1 LPLAIAPTLRHPIAL
16 GVFGVCGSPLAPVI
30 AVIGGPDPLRPRLV
44 GAVILVA
51 LALVLL
57 PAPPP
62 LTLTSRL
69 TAIQLPG
76 DCARGRNACSQAAQH
91 RRSMSSP
98 PRSQQSASLD
108 AHPKTKTAP
117 QLGKGVTWVSSNEQT
132 RVNSRER

>member
-16 GVFGVCGSPLAPVI
+16 GVFLVCGSPLAPVI

-91 RRSMSSP
+91 ERSMSSP
-98 PRSQQSASLD
+98 PRSQQSAKPGRTPENENRTS
-108 AHPKTKTAP
+108 ASQGRH
-117 QLGKGVTWVSSNEQT
+117 LGQFK
-132 RVNSRER
+132 